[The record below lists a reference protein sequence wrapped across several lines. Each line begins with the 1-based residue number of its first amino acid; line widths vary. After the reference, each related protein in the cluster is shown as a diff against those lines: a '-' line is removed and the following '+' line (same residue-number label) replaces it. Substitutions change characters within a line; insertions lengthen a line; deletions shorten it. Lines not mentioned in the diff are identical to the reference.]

1 MIKKNSVVK
10 IQNLVVNQQSRPA
23 KTTPASTEISSR
35 QDPLDELRLVMTL
48 TLQLQKYYIVSN

>member
-35 QDPLDELRLVMTL
+35 QDPLDELRFVMTL
-48 TLQLQKYYIVSN
+48 